1 MTRRCLVTGGA
12 GFIGSHL
19 VDHLVAENWP
29 VTVLDDFST
38 GTRANLSEAQSRG
51 DVRIA
56 QGSILDPQAVD
67 AAMAGS
73 DLVFHLAVQCVRRS
87 LGEPLSNHEVNATG
101 TLNVLEAARRRRI
114 ERFIYCSSSEVYGNC
129 GREPLVETM
138 AVCEPATVY
147 GAAKLAGEHYAKAY
161 WQTYGL
167 PTIVVRPFNTYGPR
181 EHTSGDLAEVIPR
194 FVIRVLNGLPPVIF
208 GTGENGRDFTYVT
221 ETVRGIALAA
231 SCDALVG
238 RVVNVA
244 YGEMV
249 RVRQVAEAIAR
260 LCGKPDL
267 APRFIEPRPGD
278 VRALRA
284 DIRLARET
292 LGFAAE
298 VKFEEG
304 LRRYID
310 WFRAAHPDPPAL
322 LEDVI
327 RNWRLPADPGDE
339 LRMPEAAEMHG

>member
-1 MTRRCLVTGGA
+1 M
-12 GFIGSHL
+12 
-19 VDHLVAENWP
+19 
-29 VTVLDDFST
+29 
-38 GTRANLSEAQSRG
+38 
-51 DVRIA
+51 
-56 QGSILDPQAVD
+56 
-67 AAMAGS
+67 
-73 DLVFHLAVQCVRRS
+73 
-87 LGEPLSNHEVNATG
+87 
-101 TLNVLEAARRRRI
+101 
-114 ERFIYCSSSEVYGNC
+114 
-129 GREPLVETM
+129 
-138 AVCEPATVY
+138 
-147 GAAKLAGEHYAKAY
+147 
-161 WQTYGL
+161 

-208 GTGENGRDFTYVT
+208 GSGENGRDFTYVT

-249 RVRQVAEAIAR
+249 TVRQVAEAIAR
-260 LCGKPDL
+260 LCGKPGL

-284 DIRLARET
+284 DTRLARET

-310 WFRAAHPDPPAL
+310 WFRATHPDPAVL
-322 LEDVI
+322 LEDDI
-327 RNWRLPADPGDE
+327 RNWRLPADTGEEQRVPDG
-339 LRMPEAAEMHG
+339 LEMHE